1 MLVHGY
7 QVVQPLETLRS
18 PLSITRSEPLRPGA
32 EAWRRLVSPLTSR
45 LKRVSG
51 AGVWVKNPTLRQRIS
66 VNVGPLSLDRGVDL
80 RGGRRLG
87 RRLPV

>member
-32 EAWRRLVSPLTSR
+32 EAWNKARAIADQPIAMGYRE
-45 LKRVSG
+45 
-51 AGVWVKNPTLRQRIS
+51 GV
-66 VNVGPLSLDRGVDL
+66 
-80 RGGRRLG
+80 
-87 RRLPV
+87 